1 MQIDAQDMNA
11 VAAMDEAAE
20 KKSNSS
26 TIAIAVGGAMLAV
39 GAGLGY
45 LLGNRSGVKKGEE
58 SAKTALKEEMDALR
72 NSVQD
77 LKTAAS
83 Q

>member
-1 MQIDAQDMNA
+1 MNEAQTLDAVGTFEDA
-11 VAAMDEAAE
+11 TAA
-20 KKSNSS
+20 KNNSN

-58 SAKTALKEEMDALR
+58 SAKTALKDEMEALK
-72 NSVQD
+72 NTVSEMTS
-77 LKTAAS
+77 KTTS
-83 Q
+83 